1 MQNNNNKLLDSLIF
15 DSYELNNMIQE
26 NKFPENIDFLNS
38 FWYELFYDLYNNN
51 SNFKDKINDISI
63 ITNSNFNNKKELI
76 DFISFNSN
84 KNMINSIK
92 YLTIIF
98 WLEKILTI
106 LDKLPLEKSIFLKK
120 IKILDFYLNK
130 NYNTEEENFKIKF
143 MAMSKKEIDL
153 DLLIKVIQ
161 KKSNI
166 YTNAIKNNPEK
177 LNGIKMN
184 INSQKLKYIRE
195 I

>member
-1 MQNNNNKLLDSLIF
+1 
-15 DSYELNNMIQE
+15 
-26 NKFPENIDFLNS
+26 
-38 FWYELFYDLYNNN
+38 
-51 SNFKDKINDISI
+51 
-63 ITNSNFNNKKELI
+63 
-76 DFISFNSN
+76 
-84 KNMINSIK
+84 MINSIK